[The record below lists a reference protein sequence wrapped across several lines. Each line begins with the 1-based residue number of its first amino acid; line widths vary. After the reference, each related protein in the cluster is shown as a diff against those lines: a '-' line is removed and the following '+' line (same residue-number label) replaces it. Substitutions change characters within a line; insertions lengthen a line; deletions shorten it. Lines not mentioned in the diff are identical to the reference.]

1 MTRRPRRSAVAA
13 LGAAMALTLSA
24 SGASLAQEAAPDL
37 TSDITEY
44 PNYGGSVDCEA
55 GMFNGL
61 PYTGN
66 LQSITA
72 PDAGTVVFTLCNPD
86 VAFLPK
92 IAFSALGIDDA
103 DYLIEHMADG
113 SILDQ
118 PNGTGPYKLEQW
130 DRGNRMVM
138 TAFED
143 YWNDERMA
151 RTPTF
156 ELRWSA
162 EAAQRFTE
170 LLSGAVDGID
180 NPGADDMP
188 AIEAD
193 GNLTL
198 LPREGLNTFYLGMN
212 STYEPWT
219 DVNVRKAI
227 AMGID
232 RQRIVDNFYPP
243 GSETASHFTPCSLL
257 GACGGDSWYE
267 FDPEGAKALLAEA
280 GYPDGFS
287 TKLQFRDAVR
297 PYLPDPPVIAQE
309 IQAQLKQNLNI
320 DAEIELMESA
330 TFLDSNEAGTL
341 EGIFLLGWG
350 ADYPDTDNFLNYHF
364 GPGVGK
370 KFGGT
375 SPELID
381 AIRRGG
387 QTSDPAER
395 EAAYA
400 EANDLIKEQVPAAII
415 AHGGNGTAWK
425 SDVDGAH
432 SSPLTTEI
440 FSVMQAGDR
449 ETLVFMQNSEPLSI
463 YCGDETDGETLRA
476 CEQIKESLYGYEIG
490 GGTPVPALAKE
501 CVSNDELTVWTCT
514 LQEGVTFHNGAT
526 LDASDVIVSLAAQWD
541 LDSPQHV
548 GRDGQFGYW
557 PSMIGGAFLNT
568 PPEEPAE

>member
-1 MTRRPRRSAVAA
+1 MAA
-13 LGAAMALTLSA
+13 F
-24 SGASLAQEAAPDL
+24 GASIALALSISGTGLAQEAAPEL
-37 TSDITEY
+37 TSDITSY
-44 PNYGGSVDCEA
+44 PNYGGEVDCEA
-55 GMFNGL
+55 QTFNGL

-66 LQSITA
+66 LKSIEA
-72 PDAGTVVFTLCNPD
+72 PDPMTVVFTFCNPD

-92 IAFSALGIDDA
+92 IAFAVLGIDDA
-103 DYLIEHMADG
+103 DYLIEHMGDG
-113 SILDQ
+113 SILSE

-138 TAFED
+138 SPFED

-162 EAAQRFTE
+162 ESAQRLTE

-180 NPGADDMP
+180 NPGRDDMP
-188 AIEAD
+188 TIESD
-193 GNLTL
+193 GSLTL
-198 LPREGLNTFYLGMN
+198 YPREGLNTFYLGMN
-212 STYEPWT
+212 NQFEPWS
-219 DVNVRKAI
+219 DVRVRQAI

-243 GSETASHFTPCSLL
+243 GSETASHFTPCALL
-257 GACGGDSWYE
+257 GGCAGDSWYE

-287 TKLQFRDAVR
+287 TSLQLRDAVR

-309 IQAQLKQNLNI
+309 IQAQLKANLNI
-320 DAEIELMESA
+320 DAEIELMESGA
-330 TFLDSNEAGTL
+330 FLDANEAGQL
-341 EGIFLLGWG
+341 DGLFLLGWG
-350 ADYPDTDNFLNYHF
+350 ADFPDTDNFLNYHF

-375 SPELID
+375 SPELIE
-381 AIRRGG
+381 AIRQGG
-387 QTSDPAER
+387 QTADPAER

-400 EANDLIKEQVPAAII
+400 EANRLIKEQVPVAII
-415 AHGGNGTAWK
+415 AHGGNAAAFK
-425 SDVDGAH
+425 ADIDGAH

-440 FSVMQAGDR
+440 FSVMQPADR
-449 ETLVFMQNSEPLSI
+449 DTLVFMQNGEPLSL

-476 CEQIKESLYGYEIG
+476 CEQIKESLYAYEIG
-490 GGTPVPALAKE
+490 GGEPEPALAKE
-501 CVSNDELTVWTCT
+501 CVTNDDLTVWTCT
-514 LQEGVTFHNGAT
+514 LQEGVTFHDGAT
-526 LDASDVIVSLAAQWD
+526 LDASDVIVSMAAQWD
-541 LDSPQHV
+541 LSSPQHV

-568 PPEEPAE
+568 PPAEE